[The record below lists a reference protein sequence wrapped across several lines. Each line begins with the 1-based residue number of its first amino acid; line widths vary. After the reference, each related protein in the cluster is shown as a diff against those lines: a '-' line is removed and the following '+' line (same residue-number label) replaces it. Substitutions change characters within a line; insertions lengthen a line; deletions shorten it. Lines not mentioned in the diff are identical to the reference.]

1 MNRPSFSKILVETCR
16 LLLGVVFLFSGATKA
31 VDPQGGAIKIADY
44 LVAFGLDSFKELSL
58 FFAFNLSAVEFALG
72 VTLLLG
78 VYRRYAA
85 WLTLLMMCF
94 MTPLTLYLAL
104 FDPVSDCGCFGEAL
118 LLTNWQTFFKNV
130 VLLAA
135 ACYLWRYN
143 QHLVRGFSRQAYW
156 FVPLWS
162 YLFICGFAYHNYMHL
177 PIVDFRPYKIGVNIQ
192 AERMIPEDAPQDE
205 YRYSFIYE
213 KAGVRKEFGLEDA
226 PAEDSTW
233 TFVESRT
240 ELLKQGY
247 VPPIADFVIHD
258 SIGEEVTDQLLDDP
272 RPLFLLIAPHL
283 AEADDE
289 HIDEINQTYD
299 YSVEHDMD
307 FYCVTASTDEEIA
320 EWEEQ
325 TGAEYP
331 YLRADDTLLKTMIR
345 SNPGLFLL
353 REGTILMKWHCND
366 IPTEEQWP
374 EELAYYLDE
383 NRDPKAQEEGR
394 LITNL
399 LTFTVPLSLIWLY
412 DLLRHRIRRKPR
424 KQIEGKK
431 TE

>member
-1 MNRPSFSKILVETCR
+1 MNRQSLSKILVEASR
-16 LLLGVVFLFSGATKA
+16 LLLGAVFVFSGAAKA

-44 LVAFGLDSFKELSL
+44 LVAFGLDSLKELSL
-58 FFAFNLSAVEFALG
+58 FLAFNLSAFEFALG
-72 VTLLLG
+72 ATLLSG
-78 VYRRYAA
+78 VYRRYAS
-85 WLTLLMMCF
+85 WLTLLMMGF

-104 FDPVSDCGCFGEAL
+104 FDPVSDCGCFGDAL

-130 VLLAA
+130 ILLAA
-135 ACYLWRYN
+135 ACYLWRHN
-143 QHLVRGFSRQAYW
+143 QRMLRGFSRYAYW

-162 YLFICGFAYHNYMHL
+162 YLFICGFAYQNYTHL
-177 PIVDFRPYKIGVNIQ
+177 PILDFRPYKIGVNIQ
-192 AERMIPEDAPQDE
+192 AERTIPEDAPQDE

-213 KAGVRKEFGLEDA
+213 KEGVRKEFGLEDA
-226 PAEDSTW
+226 PAGDSAW

-240 ELLKQGY
+240 ELVKQGY
-247 VPPIADFVIHD
+247 VPPIHDFVIHTME
-258 SIGEEVTDQLLDDP
+258 GEEVTDQLLDDP

-289 HIDEINQTYD
+289 HIDEINDAYD
-299 YSVEHDMD
+299 YSLEHDML
-307 FYCVTASTDEEIA
+307 FYCVTSSTEEEIA
-320 EWEEQ
+320 EWEDR

-345 SNPGLFLL
+345 SNPGLILL
-353 REGTILMKWHCND
+353 RQGTILMKWHSND
-366 IPTEEQWP
+366 IPAEEQWP
-374 EELAYYLDE
+374 EKIASYLDE
-383 NRDPKAQEEGR
+383 NRDLKAQEEGR

-412 DLLRHRIRRKPR
+412 DLLRHRIRRKKR
-424 KQIEGKK
+424 EQAEGKE

>member
-1 MNRPSFSKILVETCR
+1 MNRPSLSKILVEVCR
-16 LLLGVVFLFSGATKA
+16 LLLGAVFLFSGAVKA

-44 LVAFGLDSFKELSL
+44 LSAFGLDSLRGLSL
-58 FFAFNLSAVEFALG
+58 FFAFNLLAFEFALG

-85 WLTLLMMCF
+85 WLTLLMMGF
-94 MTPLTLYLAL
+94 LTPLTLYLAL
-104 FDPVSDCGCFGEAL
+104 FDPVSDCGCFGDAL
-118 LLTNWQTFFKNV
+118 LLSNWQTFYKNV
-130 VLLAA
+130 ILLAA
-135 ACYLWRYN
+135 ALFLWRYN
-143 QHLVRGFSRQAYW
+143 QRLLRGFSRHAYW

-177 PIVDFRPYKIGVNIQ
+177 PILDFRPYKIGINIQ

-205 YRYSFIYE
+205 YRYSFVYE
-213 KAGVRKEFGLEDA
+213 KEGVRKEFGLEDA
-226 PAEDSTW
+226 PAGDSTW
-233 TFVESRT
+233 AFVESHT

-247 VPPIADFVIHD
+247 VPPISDFVIHTME
-258 SIGEEVTDQLLDDP
+258 GEEVTDQLLDDP

-289 HIDEINQTYD
+289 HIDEINDAYD
-299 YSVEHDMD
+299 YCLAHEMP
-307 FYCVTASTDEEIA
+307 FYCVTASTEEEIA

-331 YLRADDTLLKTMIR
+331 YLRADDTLLKTIIR
-345 SNPGLFLL
+345 SNPGLLLL
-353 REGTILMKWHCND
+353 REGTIRMKWHHND
-366 IPTEEQWP
+366 IPAEEQWS
-374 EELAYYLDE
+374 EEIAFYLDE

-412 DLLRHRIRRKPR
+412 DLLRHRIRSKKRKR
-424 KQIEGKK
+424 TEGKE

>member
-1 MNRPSFSKILVETCR
+1 MGN
-16 LLLGVVFLFSGATKA
+16 
-31 VDPQGGAIKIADY
+31 
-44 LVAFGLDSFKELSL
+44 
-58 FFAFNLSAVEFALG
+58 
-72 VTLLLG
+72 
-78 VYRRYAA
+78 
-85 WLTLLMMCF
+85 
-94 MTPLTLYLAL
+94 
-104 FDPVSDCGCFGEAL
+104 
-118 LLTNWQTFFKNV
+118 
-130 VLLAA
+130 
-135 ACYLWRYN
+135 
-143 QHLVRGFSRQAYW
+143 
-156 FVPLWS
+156 
-162 YLFICGFAYHNYMHL
+162 
-177 PIVDFRPYKIGVNIQ
+177 
-192 AERMIPEDAPQDE
+192 
-205 YRYSFIYE
+205 
-213 KAGVRKEFGLEDA
+213 
-226 PAEDSTW
+226 
-233 TFVESRT
+233 
-240 ELLKQGY
+240 
-247 VPPIADFVIHD
+247 
-258 SIGEEVTDQLLDDP
+258 
-272 RPLFLLIAPHL
+272 
-283 AEADDE
+283 
-289 HIDEINQTYD
+289 
-299 YSVEHDMD
+299 MD

>member
-205 YRYSFIYE
+205 YLYSFIYE
-213 KAGVRKEFGLEDA
+213 KAGVRKAFGLEDA

-258 SIGEEVTDQLLDDP
+258 SIGEEVTDQLLDNT
-272 RPLFLLIAPHL
+272 RPLFLLIAPRL

-289 HIDEINQTYD
+289 HIDE
-299 YSVEHDMD
+299 
-307 FYCVTASTDEEIA
+307 
-320 EWEEQ
+320 
-325 TGAEYP
+325 
-331 YLRADDTLLKTMIR
+331 
-345 SNPGLFLL
+345 SN
-353 REGTILMKWHCND
+353 
-366 IPTEEQWP
+366 
-374 EELAYYLDE
+374 
-383 NRDPKAQEEGR
+383 
-394 LITNL
+394 
-399 LTFTVPLSLIWLY
+399 
-412 DLLRHRIRRKPR
+412 
-424 KQIEGKK
+424 
-431 TE
+431 

>member
-1 MNRPSFSKILVETCR
+1 MNRQSVFKVIVEVCR
-16 LLLGVVFLFSGATKA
+16 LLLGAVFLFSGFTKA

-44 LVAFGLDSFKELSL
+44 LLAFGLDALQGFSL
-58 FFAFNLSAVEFALG
+58 FFAFNLLALEFALG
-72 VTLLLG
+72 ATLLFG

-85 WLTLLMMCF
+85 WVTLLVMSF
-94 MTPLTLYLAL
+94 MTCLTLYLAL
-104 FDPVSDCGCFGEAL
+104 FDPVSDCGCFGDAV

-135 ACYLWRYN
+135 ACCLWRYN
-143 QHLVRGFSRQAYW
+143 QRLVRGFSRQAYW

-177 PIVDFRPYKIGVNIQ
+177 PILDFRPYKIGVNIQ
-192 AERMIPEDAPQDE
+192 AERTIPEDAPQDE

-213 KAGVRKEFGLEDA
+213 KEGVQREFGLEDA
-226 PAEDSTW
+226 PAGDSTW

-240 ELLKQGY
+240 ELVKQGY
-247 VPPIADFVIHD
+247 VPPIHDFVIH
-258 SIGEEVTDQLLDDP
+258 SMEGEEVTDQLLDDP
-272 RPLFLLIAPHL
+272 RLLFLLIAPHL

-289 HIDEINQTYD
+289 HIDEINDAYD
-299 YSVEHDMD
+299 YSLEHDML
-307 FYCVTASTDEEIA
+307 FYCVTASTEEEIA
-320 EWEEQ
+320 AWEER

-345 SNPGLFLL
+345 SNPGLILL
-353 REGTILMKWHCND
+353 RQGTILMKWHSND
-366 IPTEEQWP
+366 IPAEERWP
-374 EELAYYLDE
+374 EEIASYLDE

-394 LITNL
+394 LLTNL

-412 DLLRHRIRRKPR
+412 DLLRHRIRRKKR
-424 KQIEGKK
+424 QRTNGKE